1 MMKKLLFPALVALAG
16 SLALPA
22 YGQVVV
28 QPGIFPHPLALVENK
43 DVQKDIQLSEEQIK
57 QIAELG
63 RRHAERLRG
72 LGFQEVDKR
81 KKVVEA
87 TQKGLSDVLS
97 AEQSKRIK
105 QLEVQ
110 QRGAGIFLDPQL
122 AKDLALSK
130 EQQAAVA
137 KALQGFGPKWIAII
151 QAAKGNQQEI
161 QKKLGEV
168 NSGLVADILKD
179 LSADQRAKWTEMNG
193 PAFAGMLP
201 AVIPNLVFANPRPQP
216 VLQWHMN
223 DLAAAQVEAR
233 QTGKPIFV
241 TFRCEA

>member
-1 MMKKLLFPALVALAG
+1 MMKKLLCGYLLALAG
-16 SLALPA
+16 SLVLPA
-22 YGQVVV
+22 SGQVVV
-28 QPGIFPHPLALVENK
+28 QPGIFPHPLALVESK
-43 DVQKDIQLSEEQIK
+43 DVQKDIKVSDEQVK

-63 RRHAERLRG
+63 RKHAAGLKG
-72 LGFQEVDKR
+72 LGFPEVDKR

-97 AEQSKRIK
+97 AEQAKRIK

-122 AKDLALSK
+122 AKELALSK
-130 EQQAAVA
+130 EQQAAAA

-151 QAAKGNQQEI
+151 QAAQGNQQEI
-161 QKKLGEV
+161 QKKLGEL
-168 NSGLVADILKD
+168 NSGLVADIVKD
-179 LSADQRAKWTEMNG
+179 LSADQRTKWMDLNG
-193 PAFAGMLP
+193 PAFAGTLP
-201 AVIPNLVFANPRPQP
+201 AVIPNVIFANPRPQP
-216 VLQWHMN
+216 VLPWHMN

-233 QTGKPIFV
+233 QTGKAIFV